1 MSFIR
6 LFSKFSRN
14 CSTNVERVVMSNEN
28 DSFPTLLRKSQ
39 FVELGE
45 LKNQILIGK
54 IVEVKKEDIYVDY
67 GGKFLAICRKKKDVD
82 SHLYKRNVSVIIKL
96 LEWEMADKF
105 LGAAKHI
112 SLLESDAY
120 LIGLVREGKKGE
132 K

>member
-1 MSFIR
+1 MSLLR
-6 LFSKFSRN
+6 QVLRNSRRYSSSIPSN
-14 CSTNVERVVMSNEN
+14 IISNET
-28 DSFPTLLRKSQ
+28 DSFPSLLRKSQ

-45 LKNQILIGK
+45 LKDKVLIGK
-54 IVEVKKEDIYVDY
+54 IVEVKNEDVYVDY
-67 GGKFLAICRKKKDVD
+67 GGKFLAICKKKKDVD

-96 LEWEMADKF
+96 LEWEMADSF

-120 LIGLVREGKKGE
+120 LIGLVKETKKSE